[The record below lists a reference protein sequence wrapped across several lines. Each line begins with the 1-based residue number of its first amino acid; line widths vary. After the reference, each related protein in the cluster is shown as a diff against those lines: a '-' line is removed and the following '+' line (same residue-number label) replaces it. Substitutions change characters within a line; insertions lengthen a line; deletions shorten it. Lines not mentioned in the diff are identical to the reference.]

1 MDSEL
6 KFENH
11 TTELCLKFSNVQS
24 LPIGIYQYL
33 RGSSSMILGKVF
45 NVNETIPYDWRM
57 RNELYDRNP
66 KTVRYGTE
74 TISPLSP
81 KKMGFDTKK

>member
-6 KFENH
+6 KFENR

-45 NVNETIPYDWRM
+45 NVNETIPYD
-57 RNELYDRNP
+57 
-66 KTVRYGTE
+66 
-74 TISPLSP
+74 
-81 KKMGFDTKK
+81 